1 MQPQSQL
8 GFFNYDVF
16 ISYKSE
22 EESWAKRI
30 AESLRGFGLKV
41 WRDHDAGDGIR
52 VSEKWSNSIE
62 NGIRSSKMM
71 IVLWSKLVHDNYA
84 TSVVQE
90 EIEQMNTL
98 IKNDQTGQRKF
109 ITVLLDG
116 TSVDNHPKLGSYQ
129 ADVSFKDLY
138 GQYGAKGAAQISPI
152 EWYGT
157 IKNLIEAI
165 GIMDVVEIRFVVAA
179 MNRTQAEE
187 LRDNPASCAKD
198 LKMLNLMCEMMQ
210 KTSSS
215 FDVQRYG
222 DSSDDWQPY
231 PQLANFS
238 IKDIINLYDEQK
250 RDDAIS
256 RKQYA
261 KWILVSYSDKLLSK
275 VYADRSEALTA
286 IQKGP
291 CLVIVDPLSLMHKE
305 VFEYV
310 ITYASLHNQQE
321 AFFIGVS
328 PFFARRHK
336 ELLAW
341 ADDLDN
347 QFRNNLLGP
356 IYDLFEKPFIRDE
369 RACVL
374 SVEHEWQF
382 FRWLQVAADRIVLAN
397 RTPLSRRNVVVH
409 PLMNKLIQSRAATK
423 PQPNIIDMSGQSGG
437 AG

>member
-8 GFFNYDVF
+8 GFFNYHVF

-62 NGIRSSKMM
+62 NGILSSQMM
-71 IVLWSKLVHDNYA
+71 IVLWSKLVQDNYA

-90 EIEQMNTL
+90 EIEQMNNL
-98 IKNDQTGQRKF
+98 VKNDQSGRRKF

-138 GQYGAKGAAQISPI
+138 SQYGAKGADQISPI
-152 EWYGT
+152 EWYGA
-157 IKNLIEAI
+157 IKNLIEAL
-165 GIMDVVEIRFVVAA
+165 GITDVIEIRFVIAA
-179 MNRTQAEE
+179 MNRAQAEE
-187 LRDNPASCAKD
+187 LRDNPAGCAKD
-198 LKMLNLMCEMMQ
+198 LNMLNLMCEMMN

-222 DSSDDWQPY
+222 DSPDDWQPY
-231 PQLANFS
+231 PQLVGFS
-238 IKDIINLYDEQK
+238 IKDIINVYDEQK
-250 RDDAIS
+250 RDDAMS
-256 RKQYA
+256 RNQYA
-261 KWILVSYSDKLLSK
+261 KWILVSYSDKILSK
-275 VYADRSEALTA
+275 VYADRLEAIST

-291 CLVIVDPLSLMHKE
+291 CLVIVDPLSLMHKD
-305 VFEYV
+305 VFDYV

-328 PFFARRHK
+328 PFFPRRHK
-336 ELLAW
+336 ELLAFV
-341 ADDLDN
+341 DDLDDK
-347 QFRNNLLGP
+347 FRNSLLGP
-356 IYDLFEKPFIRDE
+356 IYNLFEKPFIKDE

-397 RTPLSRRNVVVH
+397 RTPLRARNTAVH
-409 PLMNKLIQSRAATK
+409 PLMKKLIQSKAATE
-423 PQPNIIDMSGQSGG
+423 PQPNIINMSGQSGG
-437 AG
+437 AE

>member
-71 IVLWSKLVHDNYA
+71 IVLWSKQVQDNYA

-116 TSVDNHPKLGSYQ
+116 TSVDNHPKLGLYQ

-157 IKNLIEAI
+157 IKSLVEAL
-165 GIMDVVEIRFVVAA
+165 GITDVVEIRFVVAA

-187 LRDNPASCAKD
+187 LRDKPAEFAKD
-198 LKMLNLMCEMMQ
+198 LKMLKLMCEMMQ
-210 KTSSS
+210 RTSSS
-215 FDVQRYG
+215 FDVMRYG

-231 PQLANFS
+231 PQLVDFS

-250 RDDAIS
+250 REDAIS
-256 RKQYA
+256 RKQFA

-275 VYADRSEALTA
+275 VYADRSEALAA

-305 VFEYV
+305 VFDYV

-336 ELLAW
+336 ELLTCV
-341 ADDLDN
+341 DDLDN
-347 QFRNNLLGP
+347 QFRTNLLGP
-356 IYDLFEKPFIRDE
+356 IYDLFEKPFIKDE

-397 RTPLSRRNVVVH
+397 RTPLSRRNVVLH
-409 PLMNKLIQSRAATK
+409 PLMKKLIQSKATTK
-423 PQPNIIDMSGQSGG
+423 PQPDIIDMSGQ
-437 AG
+437 